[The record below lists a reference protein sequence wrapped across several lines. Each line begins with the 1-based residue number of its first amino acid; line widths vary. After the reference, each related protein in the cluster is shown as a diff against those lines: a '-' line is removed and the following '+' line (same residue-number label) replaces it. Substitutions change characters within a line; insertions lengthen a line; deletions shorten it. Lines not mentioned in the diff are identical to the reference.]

1 MELGPGTFLRTIL
14 IIVAIYYVSKFLVKW
29 WLRNKLKQAAKN
41 RDNFV
46 SEQEAFH
53 KKNDAGKVHITNQ
66 QSQSSSSSSGGDYI
80 DFEEVD

>member
-1 MELGPGTFLRTIL
+1 MELGPPKFLSTVL

-29 WLRNKLKQAAKN
+29 WLRAKLKQAAKN

-46 SEQEAFH
+46 SEQEASH
-53 KKNDAGKVHITNQ
+53 IKNDAGKVHITNQ

-80 DFEEVD
+80 DFEEID